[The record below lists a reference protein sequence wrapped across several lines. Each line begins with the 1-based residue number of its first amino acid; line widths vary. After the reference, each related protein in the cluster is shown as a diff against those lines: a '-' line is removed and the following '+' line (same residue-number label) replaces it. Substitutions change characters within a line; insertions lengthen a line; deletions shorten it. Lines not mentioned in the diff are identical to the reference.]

1 MVEARGSR
9 QRIAGIVWELT
20 IKPQSEM
27 ETDKLGNFI
36 IVYEKFA
43 TAENKSPR
51 TIESVKYANTKFD
64 NFLGGVT
71 DIKAVQ
77 ADDLRRYIRH
87 LQQQP
92 KWTGHPT
99 INQDHGLLSD
109 NAIASYVRSIRS
121 LWSWLKREKF
131 IADNPF
137 EKVKPPA
144 TTERIVD
151 PLTPQDITNLLK
163 VIPSKEY
170 SGYRDSCIILTMYGT
185 GSRISET
192 LDLNKD
198 NINFDSGQIKIV
210 GKGKKERSVFM
221 SARVFKALYKYHSQ
235 QRPDVPSNYFFVH
248 KDGRPLTRFY
258 FEHRMNSYVKKAG
271 LTSTC
276 TPHVLRY
283 SFAIQF
289 LRNGGDIFTLQKI
302 LGHST
307 LEMTRHYL
315 KIANT
320 DVEVKMKQYSP
331 AEQLEI
337 RL

>member
-1 MVEARGSR
+1 
-9 QRIAGIVWELT
+9 
-20 IKPQSEM
+20 M
-27 ETDKLGNFI
+27 ETGKLGNFI
-36 IVYEKFA
+36 FIYEKFA

-51 TIESVKYANTKFD
+51 TIETVKYAVTKFD
-64 NFLGGVT
+64 HFLGGST
-71 DIKAVQ
+71 DIQTIEAE
-77 ADDLRRYIRH
+77 DLRRYIRY
-87 LQQQP
+87 LQQQS

-99 INQDHGLLSD
+99 ISQDHGTLSD
-109 NAIASYVRSIRS
+109 NSIASYVRSIRS
-121 LWSWLKREKF
+121 FWSWLKREKF
-131 IADNPF
+131 IVANPF
-137 EKVKPPA
+137 EQVKPPA

-151 PLTPQDITNLLK
+151 PQTPQDITCLLK

-221 SARVFKALYKYHSQ
+221 SANVFKALYKYNAQ

-258 FEHRMNSYVKKAG
+258 FEHRMHSYVQKAG
-271 LTSTC
+271 ITSIC

-289 LRNGGDIFTLQKI
+289 LRNGGGIFTLQKI

-307 LEMTRHYL
+307 LEMTRRYS

-320 DVEVKMKQYSP
+320 DVEVKMKQFSP
-331 AEQLEI
+331 AEQLDI